1 MKKLAISG
9 IVATIIILTFALLGA
24 FFKNL
29 AIYILLFFFA
39 TFFLVVFSFLIFI
52 GIKKQRSLIHLYN
65 QDFYYIEKIRSSFYF
80 RFYTRNEKHELNL
93 IYKIMCSLCLKEFD
107 QLPEANTSLKEEKT
121 ALGATLLIYYQL
133 LLLINSNDYE
143 AYKAYLKGLEEY
155 IDSKPAYLEF
165 HILISEYLI
174 QLKNKRNVDFLYDD
188 LSKKTQFL
196 EELDPISELLKEV
209 IIDKKKEKISLLPL
223 FFKSILTLDE

>member
-65 QDFYYIEKIRSSFYF
+65 QDFYYIEKIRSF
-80 RFYTRNEKHELNL
+80 
-93 IYKIMCSLCLKEFD
+93 
-107 QLPEANTSLKEEKT
+107 
-121 ALGATLLIYYQL
+121 
-133 LLLINSNDYE
+133 
-143 AYKAYLKGLEEY
+143 
-155 IDSKPAYLEF
+155 
-165 HILISEYLI
+165 
-174 QLKNKRNVDFLYDD
+174 
-188 LSKKTQFL
+188 
-196 EELDPISELLKEV
+196 
-209 IIDKKKEKISLLPL
+209 
-223 FFKSILTLDE
+223 